1 MAPIFPSFT
10 TATRIMMRSIA
21 LHFWLGSQHKR
32 DNNGLNHELGILWIA
47 PKSTMVRGLG
57 KAVANNRAMI
67 KQKPSLPANNKN
79 LSSDNTLDYV
89 GFWQQKAL
97 LHFTNSAYK
106 GTFDC
111 NESNN
116 VWFFQYRLTHSY
128 IYILA
133 HIFCFVRH
141 NIRAQI
147 GLCQDPH
154 YSGSVGD

>member
-1 MAPIFPSFT
+1 M
-10 TATRIMMRSIA
+10 
-21 LHFWLGSQHKR
+21 
-32 DNNGLNHELGILWIA
+32 NHELGILWIA

-106 GTFDC
+106 GTFLIAMNQIMSDS
-111 NESNN
+111 SNID
-116 VWFFQYRLTHSY
+116 WLTSY
-128 IYILA
+128 LYILA

-147 GLCQDPH
+147 CLCQNPH
-154 YSGSVGD
+154 HSWSVGD